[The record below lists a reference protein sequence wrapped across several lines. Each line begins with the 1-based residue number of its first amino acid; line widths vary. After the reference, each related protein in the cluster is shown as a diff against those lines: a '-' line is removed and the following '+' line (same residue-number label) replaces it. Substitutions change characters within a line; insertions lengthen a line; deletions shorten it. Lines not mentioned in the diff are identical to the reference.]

1 MATQRKVA
9 GAKSASTITS
19 PKETTA
25 PKKKAEFIPK
35 RKTAEDTPGRKE
47 QIFSVIKGSGI
58 WYKLRQGGLTIY
70 DPQTD
75 KVREIRYCENEPSVF
90 ADEQSSNAIRSQ
102 VVFKEGLLV
111 VPPQKANLQ
120 DYLALHP
127 GNKANGGSTFT
138 IINNEAKATIE
149 LDQEFPLLDA
159 VSIVR
164 DKTIDELLP
173 VCMYLN
179 IDVNQRNNEIRRELL
194 LEAKGNPKAFI
205 ELMDNPY
212 VRSMSAVKQAVDYN
226 ILKNKEDG
234 MYWMDS
240 GRLITATPVGQ
251 DTITVMTRF
260 CMTEKG
266 APVYDEIVTR
276 LEKIG

>member
-9 GAKSASTITS
+9 GANTATATP
-19 PKETTA
+19 PKKTPA

-35 RKTAEDTPGRKE
+35 RKLSEDTPGRKE
-47 QIFSVIKGSGI
+47 QVYSVMKGSGI
-58 WYKLRQGGLTIY
+58 WYKLRQSSITIY

-90 ADEQSSNAIRSQ
+90 ADEQSANAIRSQ
-102 VVFKEGLLV
+102 IVFKEGLLV
-111 VPPQKANLQ
+111 VPPAKANLQ

-127 GNKANGGSTFT
+127 GNKANGGGTFT
-138 IINNEAKATIE
+138 IINNEAKATVE
-149 LDQEFPLLDA
+149 LDQEFLLLDA

-164 DKTIDELLP
+164 DKSIDELLP

-226 ILKNKEDG
+226 ILKSKEDG

-251 DTITVMTRF
+251 DSVTVMTRF
-260 CMTEKG
+260 CLTEKG
-266 APVYDEIVTR
+266 APVYEEIVTR

>member
-9 GAKSASTITS
+9 GASTATATP
-19 PKETTA
+19 PKKTPA

-35 RKTAEDTPGRKE
+35 RKLSEDTPGRKE
-47 QIFSVIKGSGI
+47 QVYSVMKGSGI
-58 WYKLRQGGLTIY
+58 WYKLRQNGITIY
-70 DPQTD
+70 DSQTD

-90 ADEQSSNAIRSQ
+90 ADEQSANAIRSQ
-102 VVFKEGLLV
+102 IVFKEGLLV
-111 VPPQKANLQ
+111 VPPAKANLQ
-120 DYLALHP
+120 DYLKLHP
-127 GNKANGGSTFT
+127 GNKANGGGTFT
-138 IINNEAKATIE
+138 IINNEAKATVE
-149 LDQEFPLLDA
+149 LDQEFLLLDA
-159 VSIVR
+159 ISIVR
-164 DKTIDELLP
+164 DKSIDELLP

-226 ILKNKEDG
+226 ILKSKEDG

-251 DTITVMTRF
+251 DSVTVMTRF
-260 CMTEKG
+260 CLTEKG

-276 LEKIG
+276 LEKMG

>member
-9 GAKSASTITS
+9 GASTATATP
-19 PKETTA
+19 PKEAPA

-35 RKTAEDTPGRKE
+35 RKTDEDTPGRKE
-47 QIFSVIKGSGI
+47 QIFSVIKSSGI
-58 WYKLRQGGLTIY
+58 WYKLRQNNITIY
-70 DPQTD
+70 DPQSD

-90 ADEQSSNAIRSQ
+90 ADEQSANAIRSQ
-102 VVFKEGLLV
+102 IVFKEGLLV
-111 VPPQKANLQ
+111 VPPAKANLQ
-120 DYLALHP
+120 DYLKLHP

-138 IINNEAKATIE
+138 IINNEAKATVE
-149 LDQEFPLLDA
+149 LDQEFLLLDA

-164 DKTIDELLP
+164 DKSIDELLP

-194 LEAKGNPKAFI
+194 LEAKANPKAFI

-266 APVYDEIVTR
+266 ASVYDEIVSR

>member
-9 GAKSASTITS
+9 GAGTATATS

-35 RKTAEDTPGRKE
+35 RKTDEDTPGRKE
-47 QIFSVIKGSGI
+47 QIFSVMKGSGI
-58 WYKLRQGGLTIY
+58 WYKLRQNGLTIY
-70 DPQTD
+70 DSQTD

-90 ADEQSSNAIRSQ
+90 ADEQSPNAMRSQ
-102 VVFKEGLLV
+102 IVFKEGILV

-149 LDQEFPLLDA
+149 LDQEFLLLDA

-164 DKTIDELLP
+164 DKAIDELLP

-226 ILKNKEDG
+226 ILKSKEDG

-251 DTITVMTRF
+251 DSITVMTRF

-266 APVYDEIVTR
+266 APVYDEIVNR

>member
-9 GAKSASTITS
+9 GAGTATATP
-19 PKETTA
+19 PKKTTA

-35 RKTAEDTPGRKE
+35 RKLSEDTPGRKE
-47 QIFSVIKGSGI
+47 QVYSVMKGSGI
-58 WYKLRQGGLTIY
+58 WYKLRQNGITIY
-70 DPQTD
+70 DSQTD

-90 ADEQSSNAIRSQ
+90 ADEQSANAIRSQ
-102 VVFKEGLLV
+102 IVFKEGLLV
-111 VPPQKANLQ
+111 VPPAKANLQ
-120 DYLALHP
+120 DYLKLHP
-127 GNKANGGSTFT
+127 GNKANGGGTFT

-149 LDQEFPLLDA
+149 LDQEFLLLDA

-164 DKTIDELLP
+164 DKSIDELLP

-212 VRSMSAVKQAVDYN
+212 VRSMSAVKQAVDFN
-226 ILKNKEDG
+226 ILKSKEDG

-251 DTITVMTRF
+251 DSITVMTRF
-260 CMTEKG
+260 CLTEKG

-276 LEKIG
+276 LEKMG

>member
-9 GAKSASTITS
+9 GATTATATP
-19 PKETTA
+19 PKKTPA

-35 RKTAEDTPGRKE
+35 RKLSEDTPGRKE
-47 QIFSVIKGSGI
+47 QVYSVMKGSGI
-58 WYKLRQGGLTIY
+58 WYKLRQSSITIY

-90 ADEQSSNAIRSQ
+90 ADEQSANAIRSQ
-102 VVFKEGLLV
+102 IVFKEGLLV
-111 VPPQKANLQ
+111 VPPAKANLQ
-120 DYLALHP
+120 DYLVLHP

-149 LDQEFPLLDA
+149 LDQEFLLLDA

-164 DKTIDELLP
+164 DKSIDELLP

-226 ILKNKEDG
+226 ILKSKEDG

-251 DTITVMTRF
+251 DSVTVMTRF
-260 CMTEKG
+260 CLTEKG
-266 APVYDEIVTR
+266 APVYEEIVTR